1 MIFVAMEKGDNM
13 ESAILSLLITLMF
26 VFLICFIL
34 AKRQQTKKEEVENV
48 VLFSENHIMDVEK
61 YCNRYS
67 VCASIEEAELKF
79 EQEAKE

>member
-1 MIFVAMEKGDNM
+1 MIFAAMEKGDNM

-26 VFLICFIL
+26 VILICFIL
-34 AKRQQTKKEEVENV
+34 AKRQQTKKEEIENV

-67 VCASIEEAELKF
+67 VCASIEEAELRF
-79 EQEAKE
+79 EQEVKE

>member
-1 MIFVAMEKGDNM
+1 MIFAAMEKGDNM

-34 AKRQQTKKEEVENV
+34 TKRQQTKKEGIENV
-48 VLFSENHIMDVEK
+48 VLFSENHITDVEK

-67 VCASIEEAELKF
+67 VCASIEEAELRF
-79 EQEAKE
+79 EQEVKE